1 MNEGPLHDYGTPHIE
16 PAAMETKS
24 PGHGAEPSAALVV
37 EEAQMVTS
45 VPHLEVH
52 EAADHALL
60 EKLPTPEDVAG
71 CDEICK
77 RMMFLLEGWKISDRM
92 ASGGPIN
99 PPSILKVSMAGDGEG
114 SKSVETKEE
123 KGKGCR
129 QKRPSHTLCSPF
141 TDPLRKKR
149 TMSVSDATETPP
161 CFDPSKP
168 LPIEDVKAVME
179 FCIGWK
185 NEISAEVQLESCSVG
200 ADFFYKLIDHTEW
213 ISSRHLDMATFLFR
227 KRQLTHPLVF
237 GTQWTTADC
246 CLQQFLEPVK
256 VTGKPR
262 GAKKAAASKI
272 SELTPSKLNNIHHYV
287 RGTWQ
292 HGYGQA
298 WTKVRK
304 VYFPYNLKG
313 AHWVAIEL
321 DFVNHTATVYDS
333 YSDFTAKKKLVGL
346 LRPISETLAR
356 VLFEMQFYEGS
367 ELEEVKQRGLQMSS
381 FTPFSVC
388 TIGDVPQQRD
398 GASCGIMTVK
408 FLEHL
413 SAGISLTTI
422 DPLKSK
428 YYRLKLAIEGL
439 RGEAYV

>member
-1 MNEGPLHDYGTPHIE
+1 M
-16 PAAMETKS
+16 
-24 PGHGAEPSAALVV
+24 PSF
-37 EEAQMVTS
+37 Q
-45 VPHLEVH
+45 
-52 EAADHALL
+52 
-60 EKLPTPEDVAG
+60 
-71 CDEICK
+71 
-77 RMMFLLEGWKISDRM
+77 
-92 ASGGPIN
+92 
-99 PPSILKVSMAGDGEG
+99 
-114 SKSVETKEE
+114 
-123 KGKGCR
+123 
-129 QKRPSHTLCSPF
+129 
-141 TDPLRKKR
+141 
-149 TMSVSDATETPP
+149 
-161 CFDPSKP
+161 
-168 LPIEDVKAVME
+168 
-179 FCIGWK
+179 
-185 NEISAEVQLESCSVG
+185 
-200 ADFFYKLIDHTEW
+200 
-213 ISSRHLDMATFLFR
+213 
-227 KRQLTHPLVF
+227 
-237 GTQWTTADC
+237 

-256 VTGKPR
+256 ATGKTR

-398 GASCGIMTVK
+398 G
-408 FLEHL
+408 
-413 SAGISLTTI
+413 
-422 DPLKSK
+422 
-428 YYRLKLAIEGL
+428 
-439 RGEAYV
+439 